1 MQATLNALRR
11 QVLAAAADARPLRL
25 RGGGSKDFLGRP
37 TTGEVLDTRLYAGVV
52 AYEPSELYITAR
64 CGTPLREIEDIL
76 AAQGQMLAFEP
87 PHFDAVQ
94 PGWPGRSTL
103 GGAVASGLSG
113 PRRAQAGALRDYVL
127 GVRMLDGRGQMLG
140 FGGQVMKNVAGFD
153 VSRLMAGSFGTLG
166 VLLDITLK
174 VLPCPPAQATLVF
187 EMPQALALR
196 RLNEW
201 AGQPLPVSASCW
213 QGGRLWLRM
222 SGAGAA
228 VAAALGR
235 LGGERLT
242 PDAAQDF
249 WNGLREHRLAF
260 FAGEQ
265 RLWRLSLPSTAPV
278 LDFHGD
284 MLIEWGGA
292 QRWVREPGEVGRMRE
307 QVQTAGGHVTLFR
320 GAQPGDAVF
329 DPLPEAIAR
338 VHTRLKQAFDPAGIF
353 NRGRLY
359 PDL

>member
-1 MQATLNALRR
+1 MQATLDALRR
-11 QVLAAAADARPLRL
+11 QVLAAVAEARPLRL
-25 RGGGSKDFLGRP
+25 RGGGSKDFLGHP
-37 TTGEVLDTRLYAGVV
+37 TTGDVLDTRVYAGVV

-87 PHFDAVQ
+87 PHLDAV
-94 PGWPGRSTL
+94 PSGWSGRSTL

-127 GVRMLDGRGQMLG
+127 GVGVLDGRGQLLR

-174 VLPCPPAQATLVF
+174 VVPCPPTQATLVF
-187 EMPQALALR
+187 ELSQALALR

-213 QGGRLWLRM
+213 VGGRLWLRL
-222 SGAGAA
+222 SGARSA
-228 VAAALGR
+228 VAAALGQ
-235 LGGERLT
+235 LGGERLG
-242 PDAAQDF
+242 PDAALDF
-249 WNGLREHRLAF
+249 WNGLREHRMAF

-278 LDFHGD
+278 LDLPGD
-284 MLIEWGGA
+284 TLIEWGGA
-292 QRWVREPGEVGRMRE
+292 QRWVREQGDVGRLRE
-307 QVQTAGGHVTLFR
+307 QIQAAGGHVTLFR
-320 GAQPGDAVF
+320 GVRPGDAVF
-329 DPLPEAIAR
+329 DPLPVALAA
-338 VHTRLKQAFDPAGIF
+338 VHARLKQAFDPAGIF

-359 PDL
+359 PEL